1 MFDDV
6 KTYTLKNTGT
16 PRPVGAKVA
25 FCFTVYRSVEQRL
38 LGRNLLCTMTS
49 GSSARVLSSPT
60 YDSPE
65 YDAVINA
72 SHTVI
77 IQYSVYKDRQGG

>member
-6 KTYTLKNTGT
+6 KTHTLKSTGT
-16 PRPVGAKVA
+16 PVGAKVA

-38 LGRNLLCTMTS
+38 LGRNLLWTMTS
-49 GSSARVLSSPT
+49 GSSALVPSSPT

-65 YDAVINA
+65 YDADINA
-72 SHTVI
+72 FHTVI
-77 IQYSVYKDRQGG
+77 IQYSMYKDRRGG